1 MWSLGSTLDRR
12 RYEEMKA
19 EWAATSHIVPYHPFE
34 VSAAGRSTHTLQEL
48 LQALAAILDPFRVP
62 DAHVAVVPG
71 LPPIAGPLFFAS
83 GVGQNEPVLP
93 GVVIEPPG
101 SARPREGRPELIARG
116 RVREVH
122 RCAELVLTV
131 SRRGAQPAGVRPE
144 DALQTPVGA
153 SLLLVRAVCRG
164 HRQLLPVRRGVFG
177 EAPQVLG
184 RLAAERL
191 ATQGGYTEV
200 PQRDE
205 VFGHVIRG
213 EGVRAVHQDAQIVAG
228 SRRRSRLPRLIL
240 RRACRW
246 CDWPDRR
253 RYPFFR
259 QARY

>member
-34 VSAAGRSTHTLQEL
+34 VSAAGPSTHTLQEL
-48 LQALAAILDPFRVP
+48 LEALAAILDPCRVP

-83 GVGQNEPVLP
+83 GVGQTEPVLP

-144 DALQTPVGA
+144 DVLQTPVGA
-153 SLLLVRAVCRG
+153 LLFLVRSVGRG
-164 HRQLLPVRRGVFG
+164 HHQLLPVRRGAFQ
-177 EAPQVLG
+177 EALQVLG
-184 RLAAERL
+184 RLAPEHL
-191 ATQGGYTEV
+191 ATQGGNAV
-200 PQRDE
+200 FPQRDE
-205 VFGHVIRG
+205 IFGHVVRG
-213 EGVRAVHQDAQIVAG
+213 EGARVVHEDAKIAAG
-228 SRRRSRLPRLIL
+228 RRRRGCL
-240 RRACRW
+240 RRHIL
-246 CDWPDRR
+246 
-253 RYPFFR
+253 
-259 QARY
+259 